1 MTVLDFLLTIV
12 ITWMIATTLGVG
24 FIWLIE
30 RLARRVDL

>member
-12 ITWMIATTLGVG
+12 VTWTVATALGVG
-24 FIWLIE
+24 FIFLIE